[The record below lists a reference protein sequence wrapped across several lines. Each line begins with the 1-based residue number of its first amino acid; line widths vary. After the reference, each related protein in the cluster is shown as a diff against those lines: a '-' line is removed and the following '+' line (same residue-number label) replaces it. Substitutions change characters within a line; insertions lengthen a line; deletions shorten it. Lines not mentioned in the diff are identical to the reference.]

1 MWLPLLQRL
10 SEAVPS
16 WGVWKRPDSALQ
28 GEGDIDA
35 VGAEREWSTIVDVYR
50 GWARDQSL
58 GPVVTCT
65 HSPGLLV
72 LAACLGDHPTRLLQM
87 DVYAER
93 IFRGSTLV
101 SAEALR
107 PVMRLDPRGFRR
119 LRPGAEGVL
128 LLFAEGVL
136 RGGRRARASTTDAIA
151 ELLRDDPRGV
161 SETTALFGERG
172 RHALV
177 AARALAS
184 GGWERRELVWFE
196 LESALA
202 LARRHREL
210 AMTIRRD
217 VGRLRP
223 CGVLQALQAGRSVP
237 GDLSRWL
244 DEQRHSHAVYDPP

>member
-10 SEAVPS
+10 TEAAPT

-28 GEGDIDA
+28 GGGDIDA
-35 VGAEREWSTIVDVYR
+35 VGAEAEWSTIVDVYR

-72 LAACLGDHPTRLLQM
+72 LAACLGEDPTSLLQM

-107 PVMRLDPRGFRR
+107 AVMRADPRGFRR

-128 LLFAEGVL
+128 LLLAEGVL
-136 RGGRRARASTTDAIA
+136 RGGRPARASTTDAIA
-151 ELLRDDPRGV
+151 QLLRDDPRGV

-172 RHALV
+172 RHAL
-177 AARALAS
+177 AAADALAG
-184 GGWERRELVWFE
+184 GGWARRELAWFE
-196 LESALA
+196 LESALR
-202 LARRHREL
+202 LVRRPRELSKTLLRDVRRH
-210 AMTIRRD
+210 
-217 VGRLRP
+217 RP
-223 CGVLQALQAGRSVP
+223 CGVLQALQAGRRVP
-237 GDLSRWL
+237 GERGRWL
-244 DEQRHSHAVYDPP
+244 DEQRRSHEVYDPP